1 VKQVADVR
9 AMSSRWLALTL
20 TAGYVVVSVALGSA
34 LLAVPKADPAAAR
47 QATVPP
53 TYVADDGHNAPP
65 TTVTPAGFERVAGP
79 ANVATVI
86 PSGWRIE
93 PTDRPGVVHATD
105 PAEASRWVGY
115 GGTKVTQRNFA
126 EAHIASESAL
136 AQRTSDYRRIDL
148 STATYA
154 GHPAV
159 QWEYQHDDGTG
170 LRHVRSLYW
179 RVAGTEYVVYASGPA
194 AEWPQMQPI
203 YDAMVGYSRP

>member
-1 VKQVADVR
+1 MADVR

-20 TAGYVVVSVALGSA
+20 TAGYVVVSVAIGSA
-34 LLAVPKADPAAAR
+34 LLAMPKADTNAAI
-47 QATVPP
+47 QATLPP
-53 TYVADDGHNAPP
+53 TYVADDSDAGRGAAP

-86 PSGWRIE
+86 PAGWRIQ

-105 PAEASRWVGY
+105 PAATGRFVGY
-115 GGTKVTQRNFA
+115 GGAKVSESDFA
-126 EAHIASESAL
+126 EAHIASESAF
-136 AQRTSDYRRIDL
+136 AGKTSAYRRIDL

-179 RVAGTEYVVYASGPA
+179 RVAGTEYVVFASGPA
-194 AEWPQMQPI
+194 AEWQQMSPI